1 MPITARN
8 GNDGMTTRRSDL
20 RRLARITQT
29 SRLRSLD
36 GRRPLPK
43 STKLL
48 VLAYQIEQAI
58 DEGRAKDYV
67 DVAQR
72 LGVTRARITQVMNLL
87 LLAPE
92 IQATI
97 LVEPHRVHRLSEHQL
112 RLITEEPEW
121 KRQTDMFRELLDT
134 AKAESILD

>member
-1 MPITARN
+1 MQIEFEIELPSIQRRTQQ
-8 GNDGMTTRRSDL
+8 TSVTRRAAE
-20 RRLARITQT
+20 RFPKVAR
-29 SRLRSLD
+29 
-36 GRRPLPK
+36 
-43 STKLL
+43 LL

-67 DVAQR
+67 DVSQQ
-72 LGVTRARITQVMNLL
+72 LCVTRARITQVMNLL

-97 LVEPHRVHRLSEHQL
+97 LTEPHRVHRLGERQL
-112 RLITEEPEW
+112 RPITEEPEW
-121 KRQTDMFRELLDT
+121 QRQTDMFRGLLDA